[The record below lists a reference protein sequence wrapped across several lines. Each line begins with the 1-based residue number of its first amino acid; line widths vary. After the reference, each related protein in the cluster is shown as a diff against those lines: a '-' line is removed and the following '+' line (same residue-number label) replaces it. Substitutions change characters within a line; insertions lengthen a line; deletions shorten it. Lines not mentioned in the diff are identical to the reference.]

1 MEDHRLHAFDGII
14 LRMVRAK
21 KSEKKYLKF
30 GGLASLLENG
40 YMLRMQGQWSAINIR
55 NNDTN
60 PINISQNLSLTIN
73 KIAQVSK
80 KF

>member
-1 MEDHRLHAFDGII
+1 
-14 LRMVRAK
+14 MV
-21 KSEKKYLKF
+21 E
-30 GGLASLLENG
+30 
-40 YMLRMQGQWSAINIR
+40 AINIR

-80 KF
+80 KFLNFKCKITNDLSFKDGAYKRF